1 MVCSRESDRDALV
14 AKATV
19 ELLNHGEAPDVAVR
33 RLQELWDLLEAL
45 L

>member
-1 MVCSRESDRDALV
+1 MHCPAKSNRDALV

-19 ELLNHGEAPDVAVR
+19 ELLSHGEALEVSHSAA
-33 RLQELWDLLEAL
+33 QELWDLLEAL

>member
-1 MVCSRESDRDALV
+1 MICAAEADQDALV
-14 AKATV
+14 VKATV
-19 ELLNHGEAPDVAVR
+19 ELLNHGEAPEVATR

>member
-1 MVCSRESDRDALV
+1 MLCAAQADRDALV

-19 ELLNHGEAPDVAVR
+19 ELLNHGETLEVATR

>member
-1 MVCSRESDRDALV
+1 MLCHSEADRDALV

-19 ELLNHGEAPDVAVR
+19 ELLNHGEALAVATR

>member
-1 MVCSRESDRDALV
+1 MICPDDFDRIALYG
-14 AKATV
+14 KAAA
-19 ELLNHGEAPDVAVR
+19 ELLDRGQTPEVVKH